1 MMRSLCSV
9 LALLVTLLC
18 TPATADAQ
26 FVVGAHGGY
35 NLDVRPETGATT
47 SGAAL
52 VGGQVQFR
60 IAPLPIVFN
69 PAVDL
74 FLSGGD
80 EFTALQIDTNLLLPF
95 TLENEWVTP
104 YIGGGL
110 AVTRLSTET
119 TLFSPSDV
127 AQPQQAVAEGATDY
141 GINAMAGVLLGVGPI
156 RPFVQLRATLGS
168 HAIYADSDGDPGEA
182 FGLSAGVLFRLS
194 Q

>member
-1 MMRSLCSV
+1 MMRLLCSALV
-9 LALLVTLLC
+9 LLVALLG

-35 NLDVRPETGATT
+35 NLDVRPEMGET
-47 SGAAL
+47 SAGAAL
-52 VGGQVQFR
+52 VGGQLQFR
-60 IAPLPIVFN
+60 IAPLPFVFN
-69 PAVDL
+69 PGVDL
-74 FLSGGD
+74 FLKGGD

-119 TLFSPSDV
+119 ALFSASDV
-127 AQPQQAVAEGATDY
+127 QPQQAAPESTTDY
-141 GINAMAGVLLGVGPI
+141 GVNAIAGVLLGVGAV

-168 HAIYADSDGDPGEA
+168 HATYADTNGEPGEA
-182 FGLSAGVLFRLS
+182 FGISAGVLFRLS

>member
-1 MMRSLCSV
+1 MIRSLCSV

-35 NLDVRPETGATT
+35 NLDVRPETGETT

-119 TLFSPSDV
+119 TLFSPSDA
-127 AQPQQAVAEGATDY
+127 AQPQQAVAESATDY

-168 HAIYADSDGDPGEA
+168 HAIYADTDGDPGEA
-182 FGLSAGVLFRLS
+182 FGISAGVLFRLS